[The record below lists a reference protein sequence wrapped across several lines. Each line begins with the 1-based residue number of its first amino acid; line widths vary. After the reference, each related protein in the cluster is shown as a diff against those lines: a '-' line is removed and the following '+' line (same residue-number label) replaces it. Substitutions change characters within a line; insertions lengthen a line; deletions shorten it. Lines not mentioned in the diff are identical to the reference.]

1 MIDPRREAVLITNQG
16 TGQFGD
22 RTRDVARYQTQTVGG
37 KIDIVFNDSSRMF
50 PYGSERVRILR
61 NSERVSLPLGAK
73 VEVGGFIWAD
83 ATEVWAFT
91 GPDGAWWRIFYSR
104 AADLAQRGDN
114 ALSTRYWVSAVQAQ
128 AFAGLGDLDACQRA
142 LKQAEQVHQLEG
154 QIHNGGWLR
163 FDGSRL
169 PEERGTC
176 YVALQRPDLAEEAL
190 SDALSLNLST
200 RRHGSVVTDL
210 AMLGAQRRDVDQLVT
225 YANAALDTA

>member
-128 AFAGLGDLDACQRA
+128 AFAA
-142 LKQAEQVHQLEG
+142 LVTWTPVSEPLSRQNRCTSSKV
-154 QIHNGGWLR
+154 R
-163 FDGSRL
+163 FTTAAGF
-169 PEERGTC
+169 
-176 YVALQRPDLAEEAL
+176 ALTVPASPKSGELATWHFSAR
-190 SDALSLNLST
+190 T
-200 RRHGSVVTDL
+200 WPRRH
-210 AMLGAQRRDVDQLVT
+210 
-225 YANAALDTA
+225 